1 MKLLVKIGPI
11 EVARNYTDRNGQQRE
26 IYGVMMRSGDDY
38 LKAETFL
45 SHQGMERRGIVE
57 GAVGTAKIDFEL
69 NQFENRQTGKK
80 SWFQKISLVDF
91 TLANQNITPSEQAP
105 AEQAP
110 QEEAQPAPDAPVA
123 PATEA
128 KVEGEGSN
136 LPF

>member
-105 AEQAP
+105 AEQTT
-110 QEEAQPAPDAPVA
+110 QEEQPQPAA
-123 PATEA
+123 PAAEPES